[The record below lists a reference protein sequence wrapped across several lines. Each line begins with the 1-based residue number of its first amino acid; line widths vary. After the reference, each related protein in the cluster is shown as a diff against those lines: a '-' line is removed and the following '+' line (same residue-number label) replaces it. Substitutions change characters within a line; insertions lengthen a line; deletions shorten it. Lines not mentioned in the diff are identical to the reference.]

1 MDLGFIIFERLTK
14 RLSIVERS
22 TQKPL
27 ISVVVVIILIFWFPA
42 AAMVSR
48 IVSTILSV
56 IRHPVLTLKAIPV
69 NWSRVTLCQDL
80 FSLPEIVPGYEHLGY
95 RDDLKLS
102 WIFADFRKCF
112 DSKKWNELSF
122 LTIGLIIF
130 GPLFYVPSIA
140 YRWSLKA
147 TALIYTPLLWTA
159 LSTFRA
165 FPAIP
170 VALHR
175 LRSNDIAKITLIYS
189 ILVIVVF
196 ILKWIMM
203 SNMNALVEWFNK
215 SEISRFLAIYVIPA
229 QIPIWQIAAFVNALL
244 AIAFFLFLG
253 AMLQRVGHPDAWPD
267 ESIEGTIRS
276 FVFVRTVL
284 TLYTITCTLYITLQK
299 ATTWN
304 WPPLDA
310 RLFPWM

>member
-1 MDLGFIIFERLTK
+1 MDLGLIIFERLTK
-14 RLSIVERS
+14 RLSTVERS

-27 ISVVVVIILIFWFPA
+27 IGVVVVIILIFWFPA
-42 AAMVSR
+42 AALVSR

-102 WIFADFRKCF
+102 WNFADFRRCF
-112 DSKKWNELSF
+112 DSKKWDELSS

-130 GPLFYVPSIA
+130 GPLFYGSSIA

-159 LSTFRA
+159 RSTLRE
-165 FPAIP
+165 FPSIP
-170 VALHR
+170 VALQR
-175 LRSNDIAKITLIYS
+175 LRSNDISKITLKCS
-189 ILVIVVF
+189 ILIMVVF
-196 ILKWIMM
+196 ILKFIMM
-203 SNMNALVEWFNK
+203 INVNAFVEWFNK
-215 SEISRFLAIYVIPA
+215 SEISRFLAIYVMPA

-244 AIAFFLFLG
+244 EIAFFLFLG

-267 ESIEGTIRS
+267 ERIEGTIRS
-276 FVFVRTVL
+276 FFWLFAKSEARAKSCHTKPKCAFAYCVHFVDHTPS
-284 TLYTITCTLYITLQK
+284 
-299 ATTWN
+299 AGS
-304 WPPLDA
+304 A
-310 RLFPWM
+310 